1 MTDDA
6 RRVVSRDG
14 RDHIVRDGLP
24 HAPFRDLYHTVVEA
38 TWPHLLGGLVVV
50 YLVLNV
56 VFATLYVL
64 QPGSIA
70 NARPGSWADC
80 FFFSIQ
86 TMATI
91 GYGTLSPAT
100 TWANLLV
107 VVQTILS
114 IVSLPIL
121 TGMMFAKFSVP
132 TARVMFSDRAI
143 VARRDGRRVL
153 MFRLANARNAHLVD
167 ARLTVS
173 LVWDDVTPEG
183 ESLRRVH
190 DLRLLRDRNAF
201 FGLTWTAMHPLDTT
215 SPLHGESA
223 ASLRR
228 RGTEIVVSLTGLDST
243 LSQTVHAR
251 HSYVANEIV
260 WGGRFVDVLSSM
272 PDGRLRIDYARFHD
286 IVDVPDD
293 G

>member
-1 MTDDA
+1 MADGA
-6 RRVVSRDG
+6 ARVVSRDG
-14 RDHIVRDGLP
+14 RDHIVRAGLP
-24 HAPFRDLYHTVVEA
+24 RAPFRDLYHSVVEA
-38 TWPHLLGGLVVV
+38 SWPRLLGGLVVA
-50 YLVLNV
+50 YLLVNV
-56 VFATLYVL
+56 VFAELYHL

-70 NARPGSWADC
+70 HARPGSWADC

-91 GYGTLSPAT
+91 GYGNLSPAT
-100 TWANLLV
+100 AWANGLV
-107 VVQTILS
+107 VAQTIVS
-114 IVSLPIL
+114 IVSLPLL

-132 TARVMFSDRAI
+132 TARVVFSSRAI

-153 MFRLANARNAHLVD
+153 MFRVANARNAHLVD

-173 LVWDDVTPEG
+173 LVWDDVTAEG
-183 ESLRRVH
+183 ERLRRVH

-201 FGLTWTAMHPLDTT
+201 FVLTWTAMHPLDPT
-215 SPLHGESA
+215 SPMHGESA

-228 RGTEIVVSLTGLDST
+228 RDAEVVVSLTGLDST

-251 HSYVANEIV
+251 HSYVADEIV
-260 WGGRFVDVLSSM
+260 WGGRFVDVLSLL
-272 PDGRLRIDYARFHD
+272 PDGRRRIDYARFHD
-286 IVDVPDD
+286 IADVPDD